1 MDAICGRESEQSS
14 SLVNAGK
21 CFEPMLRF
29 SVRAQ
34 VKKGT
39 EVVGDPLGVGD
50 DDIVLTSATNVKQR
64 QVWAGPMC
72 PIPTFPVVCGLSG
85 VAVEIGNAP
94 AIVASKECAIFDD
107 GCVMATWGIRN

>member
-1 MDAICGRESEQSS
+1 MNTICGSESKQSS

-21 CFEPMLRF
+21 CFEPMPCF
-29 SVRAQ
+29 SVGVQ
-34 VKKGT
+34 VKEGA

-50 DDIVLTSATNVKQR
+50 DDIILTRATNVKQA

-72 PIPTFPVVCGLSG
+72 PVPTFPVVCGLSG
-85 VAVEIGNAP
+85 IAVEISNAA

-107 GCVMATWGIRN
+107 GCVVATWGIRN